1 MSRLSSETLFHFTK
15 KEHLLSILENEFYPR
30 YSLEEFKINRVQFKL
45 GIPMVSFCDIPL
57 GLIQEHIEDYGHYG
71 IGMSKGWAKRKRLNP
86 VLYLDEN
93 SELSWLIN
101 NVLKLKSEDIKAMRE
116 LGVKIDSETE
126 LYRELL
132 KVLRYAKIIEGSFK
146 RNGIDRIKKFYDER
160 EWRYV
165 PDNIIYN
172 SPYLVIREDEYK
184 APLLQ
189 DENEKLKKAKL
200 SFEPNDI
207 NYIIIE
213 DESEREDILENINNI
228 KWKYE
233 DRIRKV
239 LLSKIISSKSIFVD
253 F

>member
-15 KEHLLSILENEFYPR
+15 KENLLGILENEFYPR
-30 YSLEEFKINRVQFKL
+30 YSLEEFKINRTQFKL

-57 GLIQEHIEDYGHYG
+57 GLIQEHINDYGRYG
-71 IGMSKGWAKRKRLNP
+71 IGMSKDWAKRKGLNP

-93 SELSWLIN
+93 SELSCLIN
-101 NVLKLKSEDIKAMRE
+101 SALKVKSEDIKAMME
-116 LGVKIDSETE
+116 LGIKIESETE
-126 LYRELL
+126 LYRNLL
-132 KVLRYAKIIEGSFK
+132 KILRYSKIIEGSFK
-146 RNGIDRIKKFYDER
+146 RNGIDRVKKFYDER

-172 SPYLVIREDEYK
+172 SRYLVVREDEFK
-184 APLLQ
+184 GPLLEH
-189 DENEKLKKAKL
+189 ENEMLKKAKL

-233 DRIRKV
+233 ERIRKV
-239 LLSKIISSKSIFVD
+239 LLSKIISSRNIFLD